1 MMEVRLPVRI
11 KQVHP
16 KKLGLRKSKDGRVLY
31 SQVVEVTGSGR
42 LIFVAGQV
50 ARDASGNNV
59 GVGDMRAQIE
69 QVGNNIKDALEAV
82 GATLGDIVRTTTY
95 VTDIDEYFRHAD
107 MRLRYFGSAIPTS
120 TTVEVRRLASPEHLV
135 EIEAFA
141 VTE

>member
-1 MMEVRLPVRI
+1 MMEVRLSVRI

-16 KKLGLRKSKDGRVLY
+16 KKLSLRKSNDGRVLY

-50 ARDASGNNV
+50 ARDSSGNNV

-95 VTDIDEYFRHAD
+95 VTDIDEYFKHAD

-141 VTE
+141 VAE

>member
-1 MMEVRLPVRI
+1 
-11 KQVHP
+11 
-16 KKLGLRKSKDGRVLY
+16 
-31 SQVVEVTGSGR
+31 
-42 LIFVAGQV
+42 
-50 ARDASGNNV
+50 
-59 GVGDMRAQIE
+59 MRAQIE

-82 GATLGDIVRTTTY
+82 GATLGDVVRTTTY